1 LQTTPFKDPG
11 TGLHLHAGNQKE
23 NMNCG
28 VSLPKN
34 LAARKRTISGKIGG
48 SGRRAGGKG
57 ENYLFSLPQQKAKTK
72 AGRPASKQARLG
84 QP

>member
-23 NMNCG
+23 SMNCG

-34 LAARKRTISGKIGG
+34 LAAQKRTMSGKNGG
-48 SGRRAGGKG
+48 SGRKGGGKG
-57 ENYLFSLPQQKAKTK
+57 ESISSLPQKAKTM
-72 AGRPASKQARLG
+72 ACRPRNIES
-84 QP
+84 